1 MKILKQ
7 VRENELVFKNR
18 MIYGNSIAAECH
30 NNNNTVNPSGVKPIN
45 NNTGGFAPGYAQL
58 SPFGLCV

>member
-1 MKILKQ
+1 MKIQTTIRNLWIGYCKEMKILKQ

-30 NNNNTVNPSGVKPIN
+30 NNNNTVNPSGV
-45 NNTGGFAPGYAQL
+45 
-58 SPFGLCV
+58 